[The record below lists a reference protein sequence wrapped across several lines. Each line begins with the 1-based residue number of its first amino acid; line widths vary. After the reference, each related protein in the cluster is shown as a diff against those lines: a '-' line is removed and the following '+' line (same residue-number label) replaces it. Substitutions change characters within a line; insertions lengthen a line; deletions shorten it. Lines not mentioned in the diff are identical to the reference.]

1 MPKSKPTKPA
11 KPRDSQKDAKPKF
24 VYNIHVHVDEDYAG
38 EVEPKLLRD
47 AAKAAL
53 KQQAA
58 TPGSLTIAV
67 SGDET
72 LHALNK
78 QHLGHDQPTDVL
90 SFPSDRDDPDDT
102 GRYFGD
108 IVISYPRA
116 MAQADTGGHAVEA
129 ELQLLTVH
137 GVLHLLGHDHAS
149 DEERAQMWQAQAD
162 VLEALGSEITGPQE

>member
-1 MPKSKPTKPA
+1 MPKQKAAASKSIY
-11 KPRDSQKDAKPKF
+11 R
-24 VYNIHVHVDEDYAG
+24 IHAHIDEDFAG
-38 EVEPKLLRD
+38 EVNPKLLRD
-47 AAKAAL
+47 AAKAVL
-53 KQQAA
+53 TQQAA
-58 TPGSLTIAV
+58 AAGSLSIAV

-90 SFPSDRDDPDDT
+90 SFPSDTDDPDEQ

-116 MAQADTGGHAVEA
+116 FAQAQSGSHAVEA

-137 GVLHLLGHDHAS
+137 GVLHLLGHDHAEP
-149 DEERAQMWQAQAD
+149 DEKARMWQAQA
-162 VLEALGSEITGPQE
+162 VILEELGCEVTGPQEE